1 MRLKNWECF
10 RVIPFQDRADMSD
23 PEEFAAWL
31 FIALRMQSGDTLNFH
46 PSDAEAA
53 SRQLWEAGF
62 RHHPELQTHRMSVPG
77 GPDQTFLA
85 ASGGDWVKV
94 SDEVSPLEQA
104 RRQVPDISDLS
115 LEQRTALQDQL
126 TALGHGGPV
135 MLPAVPEGAEVSA
148 APVSGPG
155 ALVGEAE

>member
-10 RVIPFQDRADMSD
+10 KVIPFQDRADMLD
-23 PEEFAAWL
+23 PDEHAAWL

-77 GPDQTFLA
+77 GSDQSFLA
-85 ASGGDWVKV
+85 AAGGDWVSV
-94 SDEVSPLEQA
+94 DDEPSPLEQA
-104 RRQVPDISDLS
+104 RRAVPDISDLS
-115 LEQRTALQDQL
+115 LEQRTALQEQL

-135 MLPAVPEGAEVSA
+135 MLPAVPEGAEVGV
-148 APVSGPG
+148 APTAGSG
-155 ALVGEAE
+155 ALVGEVE